1 MAVEHLSD
9 DRIQEYLDGVLAPPE
24 HTRVKDHLDS
34 CAQCRQ
40 TAGRYRALYHALAE
54 QPAVELSGDFA
65 DKVTNQAAG
74 CRPSRFN
81 PIWLWPVAAVAVF
94 VVTHIWFVSLTPV
107 WTSVEAM
114 FDAQAESLTGMLHK
128 WGSIV
133 NNYATTGRILL
144 GAALSLLMV
153 AGLDRLTQA
162 MRRGRAML
170 LG

>member
-1 MAVEHLSD
+1 MAIKHLND

-40 TAGRYRALYHALAE
+40 TAGRYRAVYQALAE

-65 DKVTNQAAG
+65 DRVTNQAVG
-74 CRPSRFN
+74 RRRSRFN
-81 PIWLWPVAAVAVF
+81 PVWLWPVAAAAVF
-94 VVTHIWFVSLTPV
+94 VATHIWFVSLTPI
-107 WTSVEAM
+107 WTSVEAL
-114 FDAQAESLTGMLHK
+114 FDAQAESLAGMVHK
-128 WGSIV
+128 WDSIL
-133 NNYATTGRILL
+133 NNYGATGRILL

-170 LG
+170 FG